1 MPKESKKTE
10 QVKDRFLRK
19 LRSLNYKL
27 NSFYQK
33 GIKPDSDDAEKFIR
47 FLKKIVSMKMP
58 REIENDDDAFEA
70 LLLLQSEARQTL
82 REISWNPC

>member
-1 MPKESKKTE
+1 MPKESKKSE
-10 QVKDRFLRK
+10 YAKNRFLRK

-33 GIKPDSDDAEKFIR
+33 GIKQDSEDEEKFIR
-47 FLKKIVSMKMP
+47 FLKKIVSIKIP
-58 REIENDDDAFEA
+58 IEIENDDDAFEA
-70 LLLLQSEARQTL
+70 LQLLQSEARQTL